1 MPINKISATL
11 SANDLNEIKQA
22 LSTIRGKLPFLISLS
37 VDERKRLARL
47 GDRSR
52 AFVSKALEVA
62 TQTPDFLPRSFDIE
76 EMRKDVELFQALDS
90 IRLDLMKLAEQV
102 DDTYETAGSEAY
114 AAALVVYRMLKDSDS
129 GTEGLDSV
137 ADELAQRFARK
148 SKTQKPNKTS

>member
-1 MPINKISATL
+1 MPTNRISATL
-11 SANDLNEIKQA
+11 STKDLSEVKQA
-22 LSTIRGKLPFLISLS
+22 LSTIREKLPFLISLS
-37 VDERKRLARL
+37 FDERKRLARL

-76 EMRKDVELFQALDS
+76 EMRKDVEMFQALDS
-90 IRLDLMKLAEQV
+90 IRLDLMRLAEQV

-114 AAALVVYRMLKDSDS
+114 AAALVVYRMLKDSDF